1 MPKIHIFL
9 LGCRVLN
16 FAPGPVHTN
25 MIEDVINDINVN
37 SKIKQGFVDMIRNNS
52 ILKPE
57 QSAQKLVQILE
68 EDKFKSGDHVDYYDD
83 L

>member
-1 MPKIHIFL
+1 M
-9 LGCRVLN
+9 N

-37 SKIKQGFVDMIRNNS
+37 SNIKQGFVDMIQNNS